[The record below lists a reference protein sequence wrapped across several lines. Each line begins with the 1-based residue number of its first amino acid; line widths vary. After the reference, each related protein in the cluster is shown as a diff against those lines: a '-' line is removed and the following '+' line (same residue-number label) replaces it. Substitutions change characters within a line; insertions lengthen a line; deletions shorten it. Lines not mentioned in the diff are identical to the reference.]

1 MHPAE
6 LYPTELRLTVGF
18 VVTRRLACPYGLT
31 ARLCSCGRINA
42 IGSFAPTPRG
52 ADLAYGFILR
62 QLIWWAP
69 FIPLVCSCAERT
81 GGDVLI
87 ALGMAL
93 ERRRGRRHPV
103 PCEGGF
109 KRSLFFLESLWQ
121 C

>member
-18 VVTRRLACPYGLT
+18 VVTRRLACPSGLS

-42 IGSFAPTPRG
+42 IGPFAPTPRG
-52 ADLAYGFILR
+52 ADLAYGFSLR

-93 ERRRGRRHPV
+93 ERRRERRHPV
-103 PCEGGF
+103 PCGGNV
-109 KRSLFFLESLWQ
+109 KMRPSQ
-121 C
+121 

>member
-1 MHPAE
+1 MHSAE

-42 IGSFAPTPRG
+42 IGPFASNPRG
-52 ADLAYGFILR
+52 ADLAYGFSLR

-81 GGDVLI
+81 GGDVLV
-87 ALGMAL
+87 AVPWPSP
-93 ERRRGRRHPV
+93 RR
-103 PCEGGF
+103 
-109 KRSLFFLESLWQ
+109 
-121 C
+121 